1 MVIAGQ
7 SVYLSVCTCLS
18 FLSLRISPYL
28 SARRPGLLLIINYFS
43 VNRRRLDAAE
53 SRDFPAQIRVRP
65 VSPTHTHGLTDV
77 SVYVWS
83 SRYDLAS
90 CGGVTSQPGTVG

>member
-18 FLSLRISPYL
+18 FFLSLRISPYL

-65 VSPTHTHGLTDV
+65 VSPTHTRTDLCV
-77 SVYVWS
+77 CVCV
-83 SRYDLAS
+83 
-90 CGGVTSQPGTVG
+90 VIPV